1 MASRAP
7 VRLSCAVSALVL
19 AAVSSGG
26 AATAQLRVVA
36 WNLTNWDG
44 TDRIADVQ
52 TAVYGSFNGRSM
64 SPDVILAQE
73 FETAASLTAFLNA
86 LNAAP
91 GSPGD
96 WAAAPFVTGPD
107 TQSVCLF
114 RTSKAS
120 LVGNRTW
127 TIALGSSSTSDQPRH
142 TYRYDIRPVGYAAA
156 AATIAM
162 YNVHLKAGSAS
173 SDNARRLVETQ
184 RIRDNAEGID
194 TNGPGT
200 GKPAGYQ
207 FLVGGDFNTQS
218 ASQTAYVEL
227 VGSQANNAGRFFDPI
242 NTPGSWNGNG
252 TFRFIHTQDPSG
264 LGGMDDRH
272 DQILLGAGLIDGQG
286 LDYIGNPAVAF
297 STTTWNDPNHS
308 YRCWGN
314 DGSSFNT
321 SLTTTG
327 NTQVGPAIAQA
338 LRNCATTSGGHLPVY
353 LDLRV
358 PAKITAPA
366 SINFG
371 TVAQGSSASVT
382 IDVGNG
388 GDVAKWTV
396 NGISTLSY
404 SMSASAG
411 FTAPSGQRTDAPGG
425 TLNAHAITLNT
436 STPGVRNGTLTITSN
451 DVDMPTLTI
460 PITATVVASNQP
472 PAANAGPDQ
481 QVEDADGDGAEQVT
495 LDGSA
500 SSDADGTI
508 VSYVWREAG
517 AVIASGVSPVASFT
531 VGSHAVT
538 LTVTDDDGA
547 TASDSVVV
555 TVTAPCIADFN
566 LDGGIDG
573 ADLADFYT
581 AWEQGSN
588 AADVNQDGGID
599 GGDVESFIVLWEAGG
614 C

>member
-7 VRLSCAVSALVL
+7 VRLRRALAALVL
-19 AAVSSGG
+19 AAASSGG
-26 AATAQLRVVA
+26 TAFAQLRVVA

-52 TAVYGSFNGRSM
+52 TAVYGAFNGRSM

-73 FETAASLTAFLNA
+73 FETAAALTAFLNA

-114 RTSKAS
+114 RTSKAT

-173 SDNARRLVETQ
+173 TDNARRLVETQ

-207 FLVGGDFNTQS
+207 FLIGGDFNTQS

-286 LDYIGNPAVAF
+286 LDYIGNPTVAF

-314 DGSSFNT
+314 DGSSFNA

-338 LRNCATTSGGHLPVY
+338 LRNCATTSGGHLPVF

-371 TVAQGSSASVT
+371 TVIIGSTQEIS
-382 IDVGNG
+382 INVGNG
-388 GDVAKWTV
+388 GDVAKWTI
-396 NGISTLSY
+396 NGIATLSY

-425 TLNAHAITLNT
+425 SLNAHAIALNT
-436 STPGVRNGTLTITSN
+436 STPGIRNGTLTITSN
-451 DVDMPTLTI
+451 DVDTPTLTI
-460 PITATVVASNQP
+460 PITATVVAPNQP

-500 SSDADGTI
+500 STDADGTI

-517 AVIASGVSPVASFT
+517 SVIASGIAPVASLAT
-531 VGSHAVT
+531 GSHAIT

-573 ADLADFYT
+573 ADLADFYA
-581 AWEQGSN
+581 AWEAGSSV
-588 AADVNQDGGID
+588 ADVNQDGGID